1 MILLILTLS
10 KRKTKEKNQGIMV
23 ETGLKDKTVLITGA
37 SGGIGS
43 VCAKT
48 FAKEK
53 ANLVLHGYQNMNA
66 IQKLHAELKVD
77 TLPVRANLT
86 DEEETKRLFNSAH
99 KEFGA
104 VDVLVANA
112 GIWPEEN
119 LSIVDMSLER
129 WNKTIETD
137 LTSVFLCSREFFR
150 SIEKTQVD
158 SPSLVVIGS
167 TAALF

>member
-1 MILLILTLS
+1 
-10 KRKTKEKNQGIMV
+10 MV

-119 LSIVDMSLER
+119 LSICP
-129 WNKTIETD
+129 WNAGIK
-137 LTSVFLCSREFFR
+137 
-150 SIEKTQVD
+150 
-158 SPSLVVIGS
+158 P
-167 TAALF
+167 